1 MQLPRVHNV
10 EERPGFRLL
19 EETSATQD
27 REARSKRRWDTLL
40 AYGAKIDD
48 AWLLLRI
55 RDGRPVTW
63 RRCKD
68 RRTGIDKEQ
77 PQ

>member
-10 EERPGFRLL
+10 DEEPGFV
-19 EETSATQD
+19 TQD
-27 REARSKRRWDTLL
+27 RETRSKRRWDTFLTYAMKL
-40 AYGAKIDD
+40 DSAR
-48 AWLLLRI
+48 LLLRI
-55 RDGRPVTW
+55 RDGRPVQW